1 MEKILKRKELWVHN
15 YQTGTQYELYR
26 IVLKRNVFKSRKFS
40 DIVMILFQKKNIYL
54 IGLEFKIAGQ
64 MKVFVNPSDYIL
76 DDIDHY
82 GYVISPSL
90 PDFDEINNN
99 IDLNKSNAENFFIID
114 YLSKHEQPLNKKEIQ
129 KIHQNL
135 VKFNDHED
143 QTSNNIKYENFY
155 TTTKPKSLKEYRY
168 LNNEKLDKNID

>member
-1 MEKILKRKELWVHN
+1 
-15 YQTGTQYELYR
+15 
-26 IVLKRNVFKSRKFS
+26 
-40 DIVMILFQKKNIYL
+40 MILFQKKNIYL

-114 YLSKHEQPLNKKEIQ
+114 YLSKHE
-129 KIHQNL
+129 
-135 VKFNDHED
+135 
-143 QTSNNIKYENFY
+143 
-155 TTTKPKSLKEYRY
+155 
-168 LNNEKLDKNID
+168 